1 MSDVAPDDSF
11 AESVGEG
18 FLHVTGIGSRL
29 AKREAAEEQLDVV
42 DDTMLTDL
50 DHEFHE
56 RGEEAVP
63 GLDLT
68 AVTKVDPQFS
78 PDAFLLIARD
88 TFRVMQDAKTQ
99 GAPSLDADIASAEV
113 TAATVVGGLER
124 AVVRF
129 AIIGDDAPV
138 TQDWTFE
145 RDSSGDTSADDE
157 QHEVADGGWT
167 VAHRG
172 WRLAGIA
179 AAA

>member
-1 MSDVAPDDSF
+1 MSDATPDR
-11 AESVGEG
+11 ALESIGAG

-29 AKREAAEEQLDVV
+29 ARRAVAEEQLDAV
-42 DDTMLTDL
+42 DDKLLTDL
-50 DHEFHE
+50 DREFHE

-68 AVTKVDPQFS
+68 ALTKVDPGFS
-78 PDAFLLIARD
+78 ADAFLLIARD
-88 TFRVMQDAKTQ
+88 TFRVMQDAHSD
-99 GAPSLDADIASAEV
+99 GAPSLDADVASAEV
-113 TAATVVGGLER
+113 TAASIVSGREQ

-129 AIIGDDAPV
+129 AIVGEAAPV

-145 RDSSGDTSADDE
+145 RDPGVDTSVEDE

-172 WRLAGIA
+172 WRLVGIA
-179 AAA
+179 AA

>member
-1 MSDVAPDDSF
+1 MSDVAPEHPLE
-11 AESVGEG
+11 ESVGSAL
-18 FLHVTGIGSRL
+18 LHVTGIGSRL
-29 AKREAAEEQLDVV
+29 ARREAAQEELDTL
-42 DDTMLTDL
+42 DDKMLADL
-50 DHEFHE
+50 DREFHE
-56 RGEEAVP
+56 RGEEAIP

-68 AVTKVDPQFS
+68 ALTKVDPEFNADS
-78 PDAFLLIARD
+78 LLLIARD
-88 TFRVMQDAKTQ
+88 TFRVMQDAHSE

-113 TAATVVGGLER
+113 TAATMVSGREQ

-129 AIIGDDAPV
+129 SIVGDTAPV

-145 RDSSGDTSADDE
+145 RDPGVDTSIEDE

-172 WRLAGIA
+172 WRLIGIA